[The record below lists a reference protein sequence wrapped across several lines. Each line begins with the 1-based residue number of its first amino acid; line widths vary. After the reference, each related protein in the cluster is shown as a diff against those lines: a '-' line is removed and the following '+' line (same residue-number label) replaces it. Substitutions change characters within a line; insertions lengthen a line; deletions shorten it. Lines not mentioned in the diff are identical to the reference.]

1 MRMFYKSKRHLLL
14 KVTLRV
20 VIVKVFIKE
29 PRILKSAYFQK
40 KNMCSLLL
48 FTACLPPY
56 TVGSVKKEN
65 MPMLFINVTPAFG
78 KVAHK
83 KKKGAG

>member
-1 MRMFYKSKRHLLL
+1 
-14 KVTLRV
+14 
-20 VIVKVFIKE
+20 
-29 PRILKSAYFQK
+29 
-40 KNMCSLLL
+40 MCSLLL

-83 KKKGAG
+83 KKKVLDKYLRNEF